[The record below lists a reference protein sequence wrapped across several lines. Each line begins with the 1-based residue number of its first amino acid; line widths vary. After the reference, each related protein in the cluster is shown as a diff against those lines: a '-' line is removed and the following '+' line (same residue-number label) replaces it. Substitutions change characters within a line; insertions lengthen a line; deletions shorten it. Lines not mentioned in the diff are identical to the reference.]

1 MQGFKPL
8 HELKRR
14 DDKHAVANLL
24 ESAKGMLKNGE
35 TPDVVTF
42 AQATLDEILASVL
55 PAIRDAS
62 AAEQVQLDAVFA
74 LFERAL
80 QALQEGN
87 EEIHQLN
94 QDERA
99 ISTQHKTCRDVEDT
113 KCHEKVDC
121 DYHLYDLWHG
131 FIDAESDIRSLERR
145 IDGHFCAVDPN
156 VPLGSVGHWTA
167 NGTQMVFRREAE
179 EVTHGFARLWGI
191 VRDGEEAYD
200 THVPICEERFRGLDQ
215 QTAQCDSRQ
224 NSLEMTACQH
234 ATEINRVRSEFN
246 CAWQNAV
253 ISYTET
259 EAHVRIMEIDR
270 IREWRHLSTVECLL
284 ARTTERN
291 GRPCEESTDEAT
303 EEIAHCE
310 AEWRTEQ
317 VTNEIA
323 EWLITFPC
331 EMRVCGVDGSIG
343 IGPHLNDD
351 GSTNPG
357 CSGPLV
363 CPAFPPDC
371 ADRDHVV
378 GRCYPKD
385 IETPCSAG
393 FIAQEYSGL
402 PLVPQAD
409 FHNENSH
416 CNQRPDCQMCN
427 LPEIQDCS
435 LVLPPV
441 TVAPVTAAPEPV
453 TTTAA
458 PAPQCG
464 PLPALTNAVWTE
476 SGDSLLYQ
484 CEEGFSFHL
493 SPAIREVEC
502 LPDGTHSPVRICLP
516 IDDCMGHTCGAFGS
530 CSDLHMD
537 YTCQCLDGYEINEL
551 EGGEK
556 ICGNVD
562 DCQGHTCGEAGIC
575 VDGVEDY
582 TCNCD
587 EGWEQVV
594 MADNSKQCDRKECG
608 EVPEVA
614 NLALTPWNGGKAV
627 FQDVIQYN
635 CASGYSTTGTL
646 EGDIAFSVNCQAS
659 ATFTDVSECLPISC
673 GAPEPAGSATPVST
687 DSLHFGQAVEY
698 QCPVG
703 YGPDSYGRTCESNGQ
718 LSPPMACE
726 PRLCGSQ
733 PRFVMST
740 TTSASSFYFFGQTA
754 EYSCN
759 AGYSTDTS
767 NPEARAFS
775 VECLATGWETGV
787 TGCLPVTCDFQPDET
802 HYASAASTLHY
813 GDINMVS
820 CAEGH
825 TGDGTAWGLTE
836 MFVTCD
842 AQGNHDA
849 QSCRPVTCAA
859 SNLHIALHAQTDV
872 RDIQLGESA
881 TYTCDTGFA
890 VADTSAATFEVRCLR
905 DGSFSAMSTCRNID
919 DCVGHS
925 CGSNGRC
932 VDGISDY
939 SCACEDGF
947 EETQSDSGEK
957 QCGNINDCGP
967 SQCGSNG
974 MCHDLTNG
982 FQCECDSGY
991 EVRDGDSANSD
1002 RVCLPVA
1009 CPIPSMDGVVAG
1021 ATSLL
1026 FPQSLFIECT
1036 EGFTTAVSEDSSFQ
1050 VDCAADGQL
1059 TSPARGLEYVGCY
1072 VDDGS
1077 RDLQDGPMRYGYTSE
1092 TCYAACSGYNYFAL
1106 QNNGWCVCGN
1116 AYGTESQYRSVGD
1129 NECGGN
1135 CAGDD
1140 QLCGAGWRNA
1150 VYSTGLSA
1158 SSASQVLPQCT
1169 AVSCGQAPAVAHAV
1183 DLPTQGAAHIFTFN
1197 EVAQYR
1203 CQGGEV
1209 EITYQCQ
1216 ANGQFSV
1223 TSQFSTCQNTC
1234 GAPSIPDHAHR
1245 VDGVGDVVHPMSASW
1260 ACEPGFTHLAGG
1272 VAPGRQVEPATELQY
1287 IGCYVDD
1294 GNRDLQDGPR
1304 QYGYTSDTC
1313 NIACSAYTYFA
1324 LQNNGWCVC
1333 SNAYSSESQY
1343 RHVGDNECGS
1353 NCVGDDQRCGAGWRN
1368 AVFSTGQASR
1378 VESTYLGC
1386 YVDDGSRDLRQGP
1399 RVYGHTSS
1407 TCNEACSGFS
1417 FFSLQNNGW
1426 CACDNAYGSAA
1437 QYVRVAD
1444 SQCGN
1449 NCAGDDQ
1456 LCGAGWR
1463 NAVYSRTSQTS
1474 MTQVCQAN
1482 GVFDSAGTECVPVT
1496 CQRPNLPANWA
1507 YTDDAAFTAQSVARL
1522 RCADGYQSTSGQS
1535 GAASQVEFTCN
1546 ADGEHSAQ
1554 ISVPLQYIGC
1564 HVDDGNRDLQDGPRQ
1579 YGYTS
1584 DTCDTACQGWS
1595 FFALQN
1601 NGWCV
1606 CSNAYASEPQY
1617 SRVGDNECG
1626 NNCAGDDQLCGAG
1639 WRNAVFRVSTPS
1651 ALPEPCEVA
1660 THQLS
1665 GRITSAIQVSQGLSG
1680 VQMVAGSVSAT
1691 SDGSGHYQINLAAGQ
1706 HSFTLS
1712 RDGFIMFEGTVT
1724 VSQNTGGYDLSMS
1737 PLLSHDSYRV
1747 VLTWGS
1753 SPRDLDSHLQFGG
1766 NACPEVFYGRTSN
1779 NCGGVT
1785 ASLDVDDTSS
1795 YGPETITLSN
1805 LNSCSDSWWGASRC
1819 SKWTYK
1825 VKNYSANYDNNNGWA
1840 ESQGE
1845 VKLYNGDHLVA
1856 TYTVGNVG
1864 NGGHGHTT
1872 SNGNGRD
1879 SNAFW
1884 NVFSIDGSGN
1894 VATCTDRKSVV

>member
-787 TGCLPVTCDFQPDET
+787 TGCLPVTCEFEPDET
-802 HYASAASTLHY
+802 H
-813 GDINMVS
+813 
-820 CAEGH
+820 
-825 TGDGTAWGLTE
+825 
-836 MFVTCD
+836 
-842 AQGNHDA
+842 
-849 QSCRPVTCAA
+849 
-859 SNLHIALHAQTDV
+859 
-872 RDIQLGESA
+872 
-881 TYTCDTGFA
+881 
-890 VADTSAATFEVRCLR
+890 
-905 DGSFSAMSTCRNID
+905 
-919 DCVGHS
+919 
-925 CGSNGRC
+925 
-932 VDGISDY
+932 
-939 SCACEDGF
+939 
-947 EETQSDSGEK
+947 
-957 QCGNINDCGP
+957 
-967 SQCGSNG
+967 
-974 MCHDLTNG
+974 
-982 FQCECDSGY
+982 
-991 EVRDGDSANSD
+991 
-1002 RVCLPVA
+1002 
-1009 CPIPSMDGVVAG
+1009 
-1021 ATSLL
+1021 
-1026 FPQSLFIECT
+1026 
-1036 EGFTTAVSEDSSFQ
+1036 
-1050 VDCAADGQL
+1050 
-1059 TSPARGLEYVGCY
+1059 
-1072 VDDGS
+1072 
-1077 RDLQDGPMRYGYTSE
+1077 
-1092 TCYAACSGYNYFAL
+1092 
-1106 QNNGWCVCGN
+1106 
-1116 AYGTESQYRSVGD
+1116 
-1129 NECGGN
+1129 
-1135 CAGDD
+1135 
-1140 QLCGAGWRNA
+1140 
-1150 VYSTGLSA
+1150 
-1158 SSASQVLPQCT
+1158 
-1169 AVSCGQAPAVAHAV
+1169 
-1183 DLPTQGAAHIFTFN
+1183 
-1197 EVAQYR
+1197 
-1203 CQGGEV
+1203 
-1209 EITYQCQ
+1209 
-1216 ANGQFSV
+1216 
-1223 TSQFSTCQNTC
+1223 
-1234 GAPSIPDHAHR
+1234 
-1245 VDGVGDVVHPMSASW
+1245 
-1260 ACEPGFTHLAGG
+1260 
-1272 VAPGRQVEPATELQY
+1272 
-1287 IGCYVDD
+1287 
-1294 GNRDLQDGPR
+1294 
-1304 QYGYTSDTC
+1304 
-1313 NIACSAYTYFA
+1313 
-1324 LQNNGWCVC
+1324 
-1333 SNAYSSESQY
+1333 
-1343 RHVGDNECGS
+1343 
-1353 NCVGDDQRCGAGWRN
+1353 
-1368 AVFSTGQASR
+1368 
-1378 VESTYLGC
+1378 
-1386 YVDDGSRDLRQGP
+1386 
-1399 RVYGHTSS
+1399 
-1407 TCNEACSGFS
+1407 
-1417 FFSLQNNGW
+1417 
-1426 CACDNAYGSAA
+1426 
-1437 QYVRVAD
+1437 
-1444 SQCGN
+1444 
-1449 NCAGDDQ
+1449 
-1456 LCGAGWR
+1456 
-1463 NAVYSRTSQTS
+1463 
-1474 MTQVCQAN
+1474 
-1482 GVFDSAGTECVPVT
+1482 
-1496 CQRPNLPANWA
+1496 
-1507 YTDDAAFTAQSVARL
+1507 
-1522 RCADGYQSTSGQS
+1522 
-1535 GAASQVEFTCN
+1535 
-1546 ADGEHSAQ
+1546 
-1554 ISVPLQYIGC
+1554 
-1564 HVDDGNRDLQDGPRQ
+1564 
-1579 YGYTS
+1579 
-1584 DTCDTACQGWS
+1584 
-1595 FFALQN
+1595 
-1601 NGWCV
+1601 
-1606 CSNAYASEPQY
+1606 
-1617 SRVGDNECG
+1617 
-1626 NNCAGDDQLCGAG
+1626 
-1639 WRNAVFRVSTPS
+1639 S
-1651 ALPEPCEVA
+1651 ALIFLRNEHVP
-1660 THQLS
+1660 
-1665 GRITSAIQVSQGLSG
+1665 
-1680 VQMVAGSVSAT
+1680 
-1691 SDGSGHYQINLAAGQ
+1691 
-1706 HSFTLS
+1706 
-1712 RDGFIMFEGTVT
+1712 
-1724 VSQNTGGYDLSMS
+1724 
-1737 PLLSHDSYRV
+1737 
-1747 VLTWGS
+1747 
-1753 SPRDLDSHLQFGG
+1753 
-1766 NACPEVFYGRTSN
+1766 
-1779 NCGGVT
+1779 
-1785 ASLDVDDTSS
+1785 
-1795 YGPETITLSN
+1795 
-1805 LNSCSDSWWGASRC
+1805 
-1819 SKWTYK
+1819 
-1825 VKNYSANYDNNNGWA
+1825 
-1840 ESQGE
+1840 
-1845 VKLYNGDHLVA
+1845 
-1856 TYTVGNVG
+1856 
-1864 NGGHGHTT
+1864 
-1872 SNGNGRD
+1872 
-1879 SNAFW
+1879 
-1884 NVFSIDGSGN
+1884 
-1894 VATCTDRKSVV
+1894 